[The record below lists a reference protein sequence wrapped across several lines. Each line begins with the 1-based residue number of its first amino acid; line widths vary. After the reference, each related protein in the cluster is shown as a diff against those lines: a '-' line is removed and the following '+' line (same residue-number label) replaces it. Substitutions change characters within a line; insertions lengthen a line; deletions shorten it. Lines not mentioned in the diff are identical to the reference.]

1 MKTLLIMRH
10 AKSSW
15 DNPDLADHDRPLNSR
30 GRRDA
35 PAMGQ
40 RLAEAGLSPQRIVA
54 SDATRAVQTAQF
66 VAGACGYR
74 GTVVFLADLYAAP
87 PAAYLSALAALP
99 DDVNTALVVGHN
111 PGLEDLVQ
119 QLCGGAQA
127 MPTAAIAHIKLSINT
142 WSELLQHPAG
152 DLQKVWKPKG

>member
-30 GRRDA
+30 GLRDA

-40 RLAEAGLSPQRIVA
+40 RLVEAGLSPQRILA
-54 SDATRAVQTAQF
+54 SDATRAVQTAQL

-74 GTVVFLADLYAAP
+74 GAVAYLADLYAAP

-99 DDVNTALVVGHN
+99 DDVDTAMVVGHN

-119 QLCGGAQA
+119 QLCGGANA
-127 MPTAAIAHIKLSINT
+127 MPTAAIAHVQLAINT
-142 WSELLQHPAG
+142 WPEVLQRPAG
-152 DLQKVWKPKG
+152 KLQKVWKPKG